1 MKKILATPKAK
12 KYAAENQI
20 SLDNISGSGE
30 FGSITYKDIKGL
42 SANWKMTSVAKKM
55 AEYYHIELKNI
66 KSNKKIIGKDD
77 ILKYVNFAEIKP
89 LTQKRRAIANNILQ
103 SLNNSAQYTLFSE
116 LDTTELMRF
125 YFDKKTEIYAK
136 TSKDLK
142 FTDLLIAIVSKALLN
157 NRKLNSS
164 LIGDKL
170 YQYNYVNLSV
180 AVACEDGLV
189 APVIRGS
196 NLMRLKQI
204 LEAREDIVR
213 RTKERKL
220 TAEDLNGG
228 TFTLSNLGN
237 SLVTYFT
244 PIINY
249 PQSAILGVG
258 KTEKKPRLID
268 GAVVFRDIT
277 YFSLT
282 MDHLILDGKDG
293 DDFFKEMNG
302 IMQRPYHYIV

>member
-12 KYAAENQI
+12 KYAADNQI
-20 SLDNISGSGE
+20 LLENITGSGE
-30 FGSITYKDIKGL
+30 FGSITYKDIK
-42 SANWKMTSVAKKM
+42 
-55 AEYYHIELKNI
+55 EL
-66 KSNKKIIGKDD
+66 KSNKKITSVAQRMADYYHIDMKNVKSTKKVIRKND

-116 LDTTELMRF
+116 LDTTILMQF
-125 YFDKKTEIYAK
+125 YSAKKAEIVAKTEK
-136 TSKDLK
+136 NLK
-142 FTDLLIAIVSKALLN
+142 FTDILICVVSRALLN
-157 NRKLNSS
+157 NKKLNSS

-170 YQYNYVNLSV
+170 YMYNYVNLSV

-196 NLMRLKQI
+196 NLMRLEQI
-204 LEAREDIVR
+204 LDAREDAVR

-258 KTEKKPRLID
+258 KTEKKPKVID
-268 GAVVFRDIT
+268 NEVVVRDIT

-282 MDHLILDGKDG
+282 LDHLILDGKDG
-293 DDFFKEMNG
+293 DDFFKELNE
-302 IMQRPYHYIV
+302 ILQHPHHYIV